1 MFRHPDRG
9 VWTLVHGDDYCSAGY
24 PGELDWLENVLSK
37 RYDVTTQRIGD
48 GNQRNGEPKARE
60 GQVLNRVI
68 RRTGSGWEL
77 EADLRH
83 AELIVQQLGLGDG
96 KTAAT
101 PVVDMPETS
110 VVDEEEEEETL
121 APEQATVYMAI
132 GSRCNYLAPDRPDLQ
147 YATKEA
153 CRRMAKPTP
162 HAWEMLTRIGRY
174 LKGNPR
180 LVWHYDG
187 QAPQDTIDVTSDAD

>member
-1 MFRHPDRG
+1 M
-9 VWTLVHGDDYCSAGY
+9 
-24 PGELDWLENVLSK
+24 
-37 RYDVTTQRIGD
+37 
-48 GNQRNGEPKARE
+48 
-60 GQVLNRVI
+60 LNRVI
-68 RRTGSGWEL
+68 RTTGSGLEL

-83 AELIVQQLGLGDG
+83 AELIVQQLGLCDG

-101 PVVDMPETS
+101 PGVGMLETS

-132 GSRCNYLAPDRPDLQ
+132 GARCNYMYLAPDRPDIQ
-147 YATKEA
+147 YATKEV

-174 LKGNPR
+174 LKGNPG
-180 LVWHYDG
+180 LVWHYDW
-187 QAPQDTIDVTSDAD
+187 QTPQDTIDVTSDAN